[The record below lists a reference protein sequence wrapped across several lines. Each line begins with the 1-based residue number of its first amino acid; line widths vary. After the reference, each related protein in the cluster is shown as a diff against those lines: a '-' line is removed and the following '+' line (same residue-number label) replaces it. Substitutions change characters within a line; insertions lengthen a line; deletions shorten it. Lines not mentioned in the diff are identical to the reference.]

1 MNWNQLEI
9 LSIAK
14 QKPREAEEWFR
25 KTVSYFKDM
34 EDKTSASKAINNLA
48 TVLEKFPESLN
59 EAKQLAEDA
68 LNIQQNIDPVASE
81 IWLTYDTL
89 AKISDKQGN
98 SAKAKEYR
106 QLSRSS
112 RANFAGTQ
120 NKLQRFAD
128 VIVMAV
134 MAVYESE
141 TRKQLEIYMQE
152 APPQWQNLI
161 VATRQILNGQRDED
175 ILCTGLDIEDS
186 QVVLAILR
194 GISDPETLQS
204 FLK

>member
-1 MNWNQLEI
+1 
-9 LSIAK
+9 
-14 QKPREAEEWFR
+14 
-25 KTVSYFKDM
+25 
-34 EDKTSASKAINNLA
+34 
-48 TVLEKFPESLN
+48 
-59 EAKQLAEDA
+59 
-68 LNIQQNIDPVASE
+68 VASE